1 MRSADCGIQ
10 IEFLISILLFSIRN
24 PKSEIPN
31 SFNSGPKDQLFDV
44 EIKMRYIKRQFG
56 FTLIELLLAL
66 SILSVIL
73 VVILGAL
80 RITVRAWEK
89 GENVLSMQQRSRT
102 ILDQL
107 DRQLS
112 STSVLMSGQEEQP
125 LVTFAGDSRSVE
137 FTSSLPLVSKIQFG
151 PVYVKYVI
159 ETESGGKK
167 RLLLYEKT
175 IAAEDYLPER
185 QLRHDADAV
194 VLTGGLEDLRFE
206 YLSDVGNGPDLNWTS
221 SWQSEESADL
231 PRAVRITYIDGHKVR
246 VIARI
251 HQLDRLGE
259 KEE

>member
-1 MRSADCGIQ
+1 MRC
-10 IEFLISILLFSIRN
+10 L
-24 PKSEIPN
+24 
-31 SFNSGPKDQLFDV
+31 
-44 EIKMRYIKRQFG
+44 KRQSG

-66 SILSVIL
+66 SILSIIL

-112 STSVLMSGQEEQP
+112 STAVLMSAEEEQP
-125 LVTFAGDSRSVE
+125 LVAFAGDSRSVE
-137 FTSSLPLVSKIQFG
+137 FTSSLPLVSKMQFG

-159 ETESGGKK
+159 ETGPGGKK
-167 RLLLYEKT
+167 RLLLYERNIT
-175 IAAEDYLPER
+175 AEDYLSGR
-185 QLRHDADAV
+185 QLLHDADALA
-194 VLTGGLEDLRFE
+194 LTGGLEDLRFE

-221 SWQSEESADL
+221 SWQSEESTDL
-231 PRAVRITYIDGHKVR
+231 PGAVRITYIDGHTVQ

-251 HQLDRLGE
+251 HLWNRLR
-259 KEE
+259 EED

>member
-1 MRSADCGIQ
+1 M
-10 IEFLISILLFSIRN
+10 
-24 PKSEIPN
+24 
-31 SFNSGPKDQLFDV
+31 
-44 EIKMRYIKRQFG
+44 KMRCLKRQSG

-112 STSVLMSGQEEQP
+112 SAAVLMSGQEDQP
-125 LVTFAGDSRSVE
+125 LVTFAGDSGSVE

-151 PVYVKYVI
+151 PVHVKYVI
-159 ETESGGKK
+159 ETGPGGKK

-175 IAAEDYLPER
+175 ITAEDYVSDM
-185 QLRHDADAV
+185 QLRLDADGLA
-194 VLTGGLEDLRFE
+194 LTEGLEDLRFE
-206 YLSDVGNGPDLNWTS
+206 YVSNAGNGPVLNWTS
-221 SWQSEESADL
+221 SWQPEEPTDL
-231 PRAVRITYIDGHKVR
+231 PRAVRITYTDGHKIQ
-246 VIARI
+246 VIARM
-251 HQLDRLGE
+251 HLSDRLR
-259 KEE
+259 EEEE